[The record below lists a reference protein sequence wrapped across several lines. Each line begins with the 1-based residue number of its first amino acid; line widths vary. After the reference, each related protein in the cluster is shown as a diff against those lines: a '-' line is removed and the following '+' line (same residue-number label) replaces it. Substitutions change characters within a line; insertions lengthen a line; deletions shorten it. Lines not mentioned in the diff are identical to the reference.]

1 MAGLPDYL
9 MMGFGVAALY
19 VGVKYGPQIV
29 HNLQGASQQTQQPT
43 DSSTSTDDQSQ
54 LSPSQG
60 NQVGGAIDDSQQQV
74 GQTRHHPV
82 RCGPNMMVTHDGR
95 CVPNT
100 DTPCG
105 SGQHLDASG
114 NCVADS
120 STTSPSTTVP
130 SGHPHMKPTNKPT
143 PDMTAPKTSPHRYR
157 PTRIRHQHHNGPC
170 PDGSFPDANNNCKP
184 IPATLQSNFG
194 TLGHYEVAVDGPQ
207 WRKSIPYNQLVASQ
221 GMVHPGKRV
230 GRALAANNHNFMP
243 GGFVLSE
250 ASVRRGVNNVY
261 SAGT

>member
-74 GQTRHHPV
+74 GQTRYHPV
-82 RCGPNMMVTHDGR
+82 RCGPGMMVTHDGR

-130 SGHPHMKPTNKPT
+130 SGHPHTKPTNKPQT
-143 PDMTAPKTSPHRYR
+143 STIRPKRSHRHPHSTNCVCTSSGTYTGYPGK
-157 PTRIRHQHHNGPC
+157 TCALQGQPC
-170 PDGSFPDANNNCKP
+170 SQPSAY
-184 IPATLQSNFG
+184 FG

-221 GMVHPGKRV
+221 GMVYPGKRV